1 MVTSQPKNKKKSKQT
16 KNSMIDVKI
25 SSFRVLP
32 EKKLQYLGS
41 LIFLLL
47 MSSFPTNQQSS

>member
-47 MSSFPTNQQSS
+47 MSSFPTNQQSL